1 MANACC
7 GVKSTPRKEE
17 LSVPALP
24 AGTGV
29 LRGVAALSLSPA
41 AAPEEEGALEWAGLQ
56 GHTAEDG

>member
-7 GVKSTPRKEE
+7 GVKSIPEKEE
-17 LSVPALP
+17 LAVPVLP
-24 AGTGV
+24 AGV
-29 LRGVAALSLSPA
+29 LRGVATLSPSPA